1 MTKVLVTH
9 SETFHCDEVCAVA
22 LLKLLY
28 GDIRV
33 IRTRDLSQI
42 DELNSQGAYV
52 IDVGQQYNHEQRRYD
67 HHQDTFNDTWTGL
80 IDRTQMKQK
89 TPQPILLSSCGLV
102 YRHYGPNL
110 IEQLILEHSQHT
122 STSVYEVF
130 ETHQFMPNATTV
142 IHEVF
147 EKFYYHFVQHLDAHD
162 NGVPHVSEGTSV
174 NYTRVVTLPSIVSSF
189 NSHDVMNHDLQH
201 RQFMRAVD
209 LASTIIHEILLG
221 EIRMAVEFEQNEPIV
236 AQALREAQAQRREW
250 LVLTQSIHW
259 QPVLK
264 KLDPQAMIKLV
275 ILPRGTQGQ
284 YQVSTRRIPGQGFK
298 SYVDLI
304 TPDEA
309 KRLVGENLVFLHRG
323 RFIGVTRNLESAQ
336 LIASESLRVTHSW
349 NTQAHQ
355 MWTQGSRWV
364 IRNRNALAVGT
375 NLVVGGLL
383 LLKLTMH
390 WSFNRIVFKRVR

>member
-1 MTKVLVTH
+1 
-9 SETFHCDEVCAVA
+9 
-22 LLKLLY
+22 
-28 GDIRV
+28 
-33 IRTRDLSQI
+33 
-42 DELNSQGAYV
+42 
-52 IDVGQQYNHEQRRYD
+52 
-67 HHQDTFNDTWTGL
+67 
-80 IDRTQMKQK
+80 
-89 TPQPILLSSCGLV
+89 
-102 YRHYGPNL
+102 
-110 IEQLILEHSQHT
+110 
-122 STSVYEVF
+122 
-130 ETHQFMPNATTV
+130 MPNATTV
-142 IHEVF
+142 IYKVF

-174 NYTRVVTLPSIVSSF
+174 NYSRVVTVPIIVSYF
-189 NSHDVMNHDLQH
+189 NSHNVMIHDLQH

-390 WSFNRIVFKRVR
+390 WSFNRIVFKRV